1 MKEEAQGKYSVSL
14 QLIKIN
20 EKKVFSEYLM
30 NKIYDYMNAHMQTVT
45 YVSEFPSL
53 FKKIW
58 S

>member
-30 NKIYDYMNAHMQTVT
+30 NKIYDYMNAYMQTVT

>member
-1 MKEEAQGKYSVSL
+1 M
-14 QLIKIN
+14 
-20 EKKVFSEYLM
+20 KKVFSEYLM

-45 YVSEFPSL
+45 YVSEFPSH

>member
-53 FKKIW
+53 FKKI
-58 S
+58 